1 MKFFANKKNIQ
12 KIVIAILIILSFNFV
27 VPKKVQALD
36 AVGSVLGGI
45 GGFIMDP
52 FLALLTTIVDAAF
65 NGIQDFMLGSDD
77 HAFFMIDRDNESE
90 YYGPTGD
97 GPKVKLKDEDY
108 SGAIWGLGDYKIPMI
123 KYSPEAIFANKVPVL
138 DANFLKSNMRE
149 LPTDQG
155 ENTMQSLRNV
165 VASWYVA
172 IRMMAIVGLL
182 SVLVYLAIRMMISG
196 IAADKA
202 KYKKMFMDWLVAMCL
217 LFFLHYIMSFAQTI
231 SETLVGM
238 ISSAG
243 ETAIDV
249 SVGDM
254 TQFSTNLIGV
264 VRFQMQH
271 VDTIQQVTYFVI
283 YIMMVFYTI
292 KFTWIYLKR
301 MLTMAFLTLIAP
313 MVALTYPIDKVGDGK
328 AQAFDMWV
336 KEYVYNTLIQPLH
349 CLIYTIFSAA
359 TVAVAAKNPL
369 LAVVIFP
376 CLTYAEKF
384 LKQMLGFNKASGGS
398 VPGLATS
405 VGAHALGTMVGNLGK
420 AGKGGGKPQQGKVRT
435 ADSGGKRMPNKDA
448 TKNLEGFEKS
458 AGGALDFGRNEEFGE
473 GEDEQENK
481 KALPEGQDSG
491 TQQSPQQP
499 GEHKNPELEEQQK
512 DWQRNNIEMDPN
524 DIEMMNQMQDILDD
538 PDASEEEK
546 EMARD
551 QLAYYND
558 AYGMNDQSANRP
570 QDILDNPNASE
581 EEKKVA
587 RNQLRFHDDTATRR
601 IPNPEDLEAMPV
613 ATTPKPGYDAP
624 KEKEKKP
631 RKALKD
637 RPYLGMGSRVIGG
650 LANDAK
656 ENLSEAWANKGAIAR
671 GAAAATGKLAYSG
684 AKGATKA
691 FIKSMPAAAV
701 GAATFAAGSVL
712 TGDISKGAGLAA
724 AAAAGTYG
732 LAGKGGEAAFGKLG
746 GRVEDLMGV
755 SGGVRETYDR
765 RRYGSE
771 IAGRQARADKAFA
784 NSKEFNEYLKYYYK
798 DSDERAA
805 AKKEFME
812 YRKAGVTDLDDIRKA
827 YKAQQQINKD
837 VSKVGGR
844 AISTDEMINTVK
856 LDKKISTRAFTDTK
870 VYNAEK
876 DRIANQ
882 LFSGS
887 VKNKD
892 KEARRVMETLKA
904 LRNV

>member
-435 ADSGGKRMPNKDA
+435 ADSSGKRMPNKDA
-448 TKNLEGFEKS
+448 TKNLEGFEAS
-458 AGGALDFGRNEEFGE
+458 AKTNGTLDFGDNKEFGE
-473 GEDEQENK
+473 EEKDNK
-481 KALPEGQDSG
+481 KALPKGQEQDSE
-491 TQQSPQQP
+491 TQSPQQP
-499 GEHKNPELEEQQK
+499 EGTNNPELEEQQK

-524 DIEMMNQMQDILDD
+524 DLETINQMQDILED
-538 PDASEEEK
+538 PDASEEDK
-546 EMARD
+546 AMARD
-551 QLAYYND
+551 QLDYYND
-558 AYGMNDQSANRP
+558 AYGTGTNANP
-570 QDILDNPNASE
+570 QDVLNDPNASE
-581 EEKKVA
+581 EEKAMA
-587 RNQLRFHDDTATRR
+587 REQLRFHDDKTTGS
-601 IPNPEDLEAMPV
+601 IPNPEDLEDIPV
-613 ATTPKPGYDAP
+613 STAPIPGYNEP

-671 GAAAATGKLAYSG
+671 GAAAATGKFAYSG
-684 AKGATKA
+684 AKGAAKA

-771 IAGRQARADKAFA
+771 IAGRQAREDKSFA
-784 NSKEFNEYLKYYYK
+784 NSKEFNEYLKYYYT

-812 YRKAGVTDLDDIRKA
+812 YRKHGITDLDVVRKA
-827 YKAQQQINKD
+827 LKAQQQINKD
-837 VSKVGGR
+837 VSKVGGHP
-844 AISTDEMINTVK
+844 ISTYEMINTVK

-876 DRIANQ
+876 DRIANG
-882 LFSGS
+882 LF
-887 VKNKD
+887 KADTPNK
-892 KEARRVMETLKA
+892 EENARKVMETIRA